1 MSPWADSPLRELAYV
16 ADRRQA
22 TELLHPL
29 RLRILNLARRPS
41 SATELGKRLGL
52 PRQRVNYHVRALAR
66 SGLLRPAGRRRKR
79 NMIEQHYVASASAYV
94 LSPEVLGPMAA
105 DWRGIQDT
113 ASAAYQIAL
122 AEQVRA
128 DVARAWQGAEREKKR
143 LPTLSVK
150 SQFRF
155 QSAEERESFARAL
168 QEALVE
174 VIARHTSPNLREDGS
189 AAPGRAYRLVLTCY
203 PYVPEPKKEEGG

>member
-1 MSPWADSPLRELAYV
+1 MGLAPTSSSDLAFIADP
-16 ADRRQA
+16 RQA
-22 TELLHPL
+22 GELLHPL
-29 RLRILNLARRPS
+29 RARILGLAREPA

-79 NMIEQHYVASASAYV
+79 NMVERQYVASARAYV
-94 LSPEVLGPMAA
+94 LAPEILGPLAA

-113 ASAAYQIAL
+113 ASAAYQLAL

-128 DVARAWQGAEREKKR
+128 DVARAWRGAQAEKKS

-155 QSAEERESFARAL
+155 QSAEQRESFARAL
-168 QEALVE
+168 QSALVE
-174 VIARHTSPNLREDGS
+174 VIARYTSPNLREEGTP
-189 AAPGRAYRLVLTCY
+189 APGRPYRLVLTCY
-203 PYVPEPKKEEGG
+203 PYVPETHREEGG